1 MARHRLRNP
10 MRGEARRALHKR
22 LRAQDPHA
30 PPQPSLTP
38 GEARREAWLM
48 AALFLAI
55 VVLGALAV
63 GFGIL

>member
-22 LRAQDPHA
+22 LRAQDPHS
-30 PPQPSLTP
+30 PPPPSLTP
-38 GEARREAWLM
+38 KEARREAWLM
-48 AALFLAI
+48 AALFCTVI
-55 VVLGALAV
+55 VLGALAV